1 MINFLIFANKTV
13 NNTAGYL
20 GGIVFDSVTREN
32 QFTEQITYKIRLSS
46 FPRHGR
52 GTGNLNPA
60 KQDKEWFTEFM
71 FPLYQV
77 LGPRDNS
84 SKCGSVP
91 GKTKVCHHSLHTR
104 YCKHITCTFCCVF
117 YLRNK
122 ESMWWQFWVRHDQI
136 QESPKGFMID
146 FWWCNLI
153 DLQYLCV
160 WSINFIM
167 YYLHKIYENW
177 ATTNLKVST
186 LLDI

>member
-13 NNTAGYL
+13 NNTASYL

-32 QFTEQITYKIRLSS
+32 QFTEQISYKIRLSS

-91 GKTKVCHHSLHTR
+91 GKTKMCHNSLHRR
-104 YCKHITCTFCCVF
+104 Y
-117 YLRNK
+117 
-122 ESMWWQFWVRHDQI
+122 
-136 QESPKGFMID
+136 
-146 FWWCNLI
+146 
-153 DLQYLCV
+153 
-160 WSINFIM
+160 
-167 YYLHKIYENW
+167 
-177 ATTNLKVST
+177 
-186 LLDI
+186 

>member
-1 MINFLIFANKTV
+1 MNRICIMFEFEQILDIQGFKTEQEMTSFLIFANKTV
-13 NNTAGYL
+13 NNTAVYL

-32 QFTEQITYKIRLSS
+32 QFTEQISYKIRLSS

-91 GKTKVCHHSLHTR
+91 GKTKMCHNSLHRR
-104 YCKHITCTFCCVF
+104 YCKHITCTFCRVF

-122 ESMWWQFWVRHDQI
+122 ESMWKVTGNNFDQ
-136 QESPKGFMID
+136 GMIKSKKA
-146 FWWCNLI
+146 
-153 DLQYLCV
+153 QRAV
-160 WSINFIM
+160 
-167 YYLHKIYENW
+167 
-177 ATTNLKVST
+177 
-186 LLDI
+186 

>member
-1 MINFLIFANKTV
+1 MVNFLIFANKTV
-13 NNTAGYL
+13 NKTASYL

-60 KQDKEWFTEFM
+60 KQDKDWFTEFM

-91 GKTKVCHHSLHTR
+91 GKTKMCHYSQDTVN
-104 YCKHITCTFCCVF
+104 I
-117 YLRNK
+117 LRVL
-122 ESMWWQFWVRHDQI
+122 FTV
-136 QESPKGFMID
+136 
-146 FWWCNLI
+146 
-153 DLQYLCV
+153 Y
-160 WSINFIM
+160 FI
-167 YYLHKIYENW
+167 
-177 ATTNLKVST
+177 
-186 LLDI
+186 